1 MYFYI
6 SIAIATIVA
15 LYLGRLWFVGRTCRL
30 TNRID
35 GKIVVVTGANT
46 GIGKE
51 TVKALAERG
60 ARVILAVRDI
70 RRGE

>member
-1 MYFYI
+1 MYFYL
-6 SIAIATIVA
+6 SIAAVVA

-35 GKIVVVTGANT
+35 GKIVVITGANT

-70 RRGE
+70 KRGE